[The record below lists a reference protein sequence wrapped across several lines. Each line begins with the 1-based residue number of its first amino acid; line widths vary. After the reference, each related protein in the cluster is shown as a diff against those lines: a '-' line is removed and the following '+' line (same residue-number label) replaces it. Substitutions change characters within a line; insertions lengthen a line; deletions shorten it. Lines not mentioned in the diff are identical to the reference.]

1 MNEEQVKGVL
11 GKRIGNNLEF
21 AGKVALITGGNSGI
35 GVAAAIRWQTVTC
48 IFLTGWR
55 KEQARNS
62 DRDGSLGQQS
72 CRRYQMA
79 DQRLN

>member
-35 GVAAAIRWQTVTC
+35 GVAAAIRWQPSP
-48 IFLTGWR
+48 
-55 KEQARNS
+55 AS
-62 DRDGSLGQQS
+62 S
-72 CRRYQMA
+72 
-79 DQRLN
+79 